1 MNHKNIKRFQVTV
14 RFKDDSDMIRVR
26 AQYESLLTQDM
37 RGKGYVR
44 VLDLDP
50 SFSVEF
56 SGETWV
62 FLMTL
67 YGVYVGKK
75 KAWQFEGTTQG
86 KLIPRITPQ
95 RISNQ
100 S

>member
-1 MNHKNIKRFQVTV
+1 MNHKNIKKFQVRV
-14 RFKDDSDMIRVR
+14 EFKDDSDMIRIR

-37 RGKGYVR
+37 RGKGYLR

-56 SGETWV
+56 NGETWV

-75 KAWQFEGTTQG
+75 KAWQSEGITQG
-86 KLIPRITPQ
+86 KLIPRNIL
-95 RISNQ
+95 Q
-100 S
+100 STSSQS

>member
-1 MNHKNIKRFQVTV
+1 MNHKNIKRFQVRV
-14 RFKDDSDMIRVR
+14 EFKDDSDMIRVR

-37 RGKGYVR
+37 RGKGYLR

-56 SGETWV
+56 NGETWV

-67 YGVYVGKK
+67 YGIYIGKK
-75 KAWQFEGTTQG
+75 KAWLSEGITQG
-86 KLIPRITPQ
+86 KLIPRIMPQ
-95 RISNQ
+95 HIS
-100 S
+100 SRS